1 MSPHPKSPLRAIARR
16 DVDPG
21 REDSRYA
28 DLADAGQRRTSGGKA
43 ASRRPPII
51 SLDGNLRFADGRR
64 LFGPSKTIRGAI
76 LAVLATAAG
85 AVILGLDWRV
95 GAIIGSMAMAGDLFS
110 SFIKRRLG
118 MASSSMALGLD
129 QIPESL
135 FPLVACRGW
144 LSLGLVDIAVAVALF
159 FAGEIVLSRLFFAL
173 GLRDRPY

>member
-1 MSPHPKSPLRAIARR
+1 MSIQAGKILDVLILLMLANGAPLLAKQLLDNRR
-16 DVDPG
+16 SYP
-21 REDSRYA
+21 
-28 DLADAGQRRTSGGKA
+28 
-43 ASRRPPII
+43 
-51 SLDGNLRFADGRR
+51 LDGNLRFADGRR
-64 LFGPSKTIRGAI
+64 LFGPSKTVRGVI

-95 GAIIGSMAMAGDLFS
+95 GAIIGSMAMVGDLFS

-118 MASSSMALGLD
+118 MTPSSMALGLD

-135 FPLVACRGW
+135 FPLLACRGW
-144 LSLGLVDIAVAVALF
+144 LSLGLVDIVIGVTLF

>member
-1 MSPHPKSPLRAIARR
+1 MLSPGRQSPVRR
-16 DVDPG
+16 WQAAVRSVKDGTRCDPG
-21 REDSRYA
+21 
-28 DLADAGQRRTSGGKA
+28 
-43 ASRRPPII
+43 
-51 SLDGNLRFADGRR
+51 
-64 LFGPSKTIRGAI
+64 
-76 LAVLATAAG
+76 VLATVAG

-118 MASSSMALGLD
+118 MAPSSMAVGLD

-144 LSLGLVDIAVAVALF
+144 LSLGLVDIVIGVTLF

>member
-1 MSPHPKSPLRAIARR
+1 MWTQAGKIIDVLVLLMLANGAPLLAKQLLDNRR
-16 DVDPG
+16 SYP
-21 REDSRYA
+21 
-28 DLADAGQRRTSGGKA
+28 
-43 ASRRPPII
+43 
-51 SLDGNLRFADGRR
+51 LDGNLRFADGRR
-64 LFGPSKTIRGAI
+64 LFGPSKTVRGVI
-76 LAVLATAAG
+76 LAVLATVAG

-118 MASSSMALGLD
+118 MTPSSMALGLD

-144 LSLGLVDIAVAVALF
+144 LSLGLIDIAVAVAMF